1 MFKAV
6 QFIAPG
12 RNKLCALLFDII
24 KQPVN
29 GYGGL
34 VGGAG
39 ERSHISAR
47 RVAGIQ
53 ADNILKIRLVE
64 RADQKKALSCPVFP
78 VDGAEAAYIIC
89 VLKFII

>member
-39 ERSHISAR
+39 ALIFPLGVSLEYRRIIS
-47 RVAGIQ
+47 
-53 ADNILKIRLVE
+53 
-64 RADQKKALSCPVFP
+64 
-78 VDGAEAAYIIC
+78 
-89 VLKFII
+89 